1 MSVHERRD
9 SERVTIRWPRFVG
22 HYRAEYVPSM
32 LSPHRNTELINELAS
47 LPGVISVQTLQ
58 NLKGLHISVVSRSSN
73 AGRYVYNEIY
83 GVFKRL
89 AYELVDTG
97 ESQEESS

>member
-1 MSVHERRD
+1 MGAHDKRD
-9 SERVTIRWPRFVG
+9 SERITIRWPRYVG

-32 LSPHRNTELINELAS
+32 SPPHRNTGLINTLAS

-58 NLKGLHISVVSRSSN
+58 NLKGLHISVVSRSSK
-73 AGRYVYNEIY
+73 AGRYVYNDIH

-89 AYELVDTG
+89 GYELVETG
-97 ESQEESS
+97 ESQEV